1 MINIE
6 IQAEDYYVADAM
18 SDLVRRIE
26 SEDLLD
32 SVYEDRTDMITIH
45 EEKYTATI
53 SKINEEKTPTTT
65 SDNKQNMIEDC
76 KLYAGLEYEI
86 NDLWNGDGYD
96 TEKGIVTAIGI
107 ERFTFTNNKILHQF
121 ETYDEI
127 DEEVLCNILEAVKK
141 NPIVVKMAHTYLE
154 DDESEY
160 GGIAFMGETLLDFL
174 LSIPMSLTS
183 TKEEVNKALKEC
195 GIREI

>member
-1 MINIE
+1 MIKIE
-6 IQAEDYYVADAM
+6 IKAEDYYVADAM

-96 TEKGIVTAIGI
+96 TEKGIVTENGI
-107 ERFTFTNNKILHQF
+107 DRFTNNNIFHQF
-121 ETYDEI
+121 ETYEEI

-141 NPIVVKMAHTYLE
+141 NPIVVKMGSTFLE

-174 LSIPMSLTS
+174 LSIPMPLTS
-183 TKEEVNKALKEC
+183 AKEEINKALSEC

>member
-1 MINIE
+1 MIKIE
-6 IQAEDYYVADAM
+6 IKAEDYYVADAM

-32 SVYEDRTDMITIH
+32 SVYEDRTDRITIH

-107 ERFTFTNNKILHQF
+107 ERFTNNKILHQF

-183 TKEEVNKALKEC
+183 TKEEVNKALSEC

>member
-1 MINIE
+1 MIKIE
-6 IQAEDYYVADAM
+6 IKAEDYYVADAM

-107 ERFTFTNNKILHQF
+107 ERFTNNKILHQF

-141 NPIVVKMAHTYLE
+141 NPSVVKMAHTYLE

-183 TKEEVNKALKEC
+183 TKEEINKALSEC

>member
-1 MINIE
+1 MIKIE
-6 IQAEDYYVADAM
+6 IEAEDYYVADAM
-18 SDLVRRIE
+18 SDLVRTIE

-32 SVYEDRTDMITIH
+32 SVYEDITDRITIH

-107 ERFTFTNNKILHQF
+107 ERFTNNKILHQF

>member
-1 MINIE
+1 MWN
-6 IQAEDYYVADAM
+6 
-18 SDLVRRIE
+18 
-26 SEDLLD
+26 
-32 SVYEDRTDMITIH
+32 
-45 EEKYTATI
+45 
-53 SKINEEKTPTTT
+53 N
-65 SDNKQNMIEDC
+65 NK
-76 KLYAGLEYEI
+76 
-86 NDLWNGDGYD
+86 
-96 TEKGIVTAIGI
+96 
-107 ERFTFTNNKILHQF
+107 RFTNNKILHQF

-183 TKEEVNKALKEC
+183 TKEEVNKALSEC

>member
-1 MINIE
+1 MIKFE
-6 IQAEDYYVADAM
+6 IKAEDYYVADAM

-76 KLYAGLEYEI
+76 KLYAGIEYEI

-107 ERFTFTNNKILHQF
+107 ERFTNNKILHQF

-183 TKEEVNKALKEC
+183 TKEEINKALSEC

>member
-1 MINIE
+1 MYTDCTTIRFSCYISSNHSSSTACRTGINTNNLI
-6 IQAEDYYVADAM
+6 
-18 SDLVRRIE
+18 L
-26 SEDLLD
+26 
-32 SVYEDRTDMITIH
+32 TI
-45 EEKYTATI
+45 YILT
-53 SKINEEKTPTTT
+53 
-65 SDNKQNMIEDC
+65 
-76 KLYAGLEYEI
+76 LYCNCSNFNNNY
-86 NDLWNGDGYD
+86 
-96 TEKGIVTAIGI
+96 K
-107 ERFTFTNNKILHQF
+107 RFTNNKILHQF

-183 TKEEVNKALKEC
+183 TKEEINKSLSVC

>member
-1 MINIE
+1 MIKIE
-6 IQAEDYYVADAM
+6 IKAEDYYVADAM

-32 SVYEDRTDMITIH
+32 SVYEDRTDRITIH

-107 ERFTFTNNKILHQF
+107 ERFTNNKILHQF

-183 TKEEVNKALKEC
+183 TKEEINKSLSVC

>member
-1 MINIE
+1 MIKIE
-6 IQAEDYYVADAM
+6 IKAEDYYVADAM

-107 ERFTFTNNKILHQF
+107 ERFTNNKILHQF
-121 ETYDEI
+121 ETYEEI

-141 NPIVVKMAHTYLE
+141 NPIVVKMAYTYLE